1 MNSRRIISFLTLPL
15 VIVTVMLISVSCDKR
30 GSAPELNLSSDSIA
44 RAQLQGSWEDEY
56 MGNVVFTF
64 LGDTIF
70 YNDSLTAPAP
80 FSVKGDTLVVGN
92 EGDISYFIQKL
103 TNSSL
108 VMTSSSGE
116 ELSFVKSEETVRPI
130 RNDVSK
136 VAVNQ
141 GRKIKRDTVM
151 IASGKRYHVYSQVNP
166 TTYKVYLQETN
177 PDGLEVET
185 IYYDNF
191 VYIGVYGEK
200 GKIFGQ
206 DIKKQDF
213 SALVPESFLSQAILS
228 DILFGRATSEGV
240 SFTAVL
246 VIPDSETSYRVN
258 ILISPE
264 GKKSLTLK

>member
-1 MNSRRIISFLTLPL
+1 MISRRILLFLILPL
-15 VIVTVMLISVSCDKR
+15 VIVAITLCSVSCGKQER
-30 GSAPELNLSSDSIA
+30 LPEQNLADSVA
-44 RAQLQGSWEDEY
+44 MKQLQGSWENEY
-56 MGNVVFTF
+56 VGNVVFTI

-70 YNDSLTAPAP
+70 YNDSLSAPAQI
-80 FSVKGDTLVVGN
+80 SVKGDTLFVGSD
-92 EGDISYFIQKL
+92 GDFAYLIKQL
-103 TNSSL
+103 TKSAL
-108 VMTSSSGE
+108 VLASPDGE
-116 ELSFVKSEETVRPI
+116 ELSLVKSEETIRPVKQI
-130 RNDVSK
+130 ASRIT
-136 VAVNQ
+136 VNQ
-141 GRKIKRDTVM
+141 GKKIKRDTVM

-166 TTYKVYLQETN
+166 TTYKVYLQSTN
-177 PDGLEVET
+177 PDGLAVET

-206 DIKKQDF
+206 DIRKQDF
-213 SALVPESFLSQAILS
+213 SALVPENFLSQAVLS

-246 VIPDSETSYRVN
+246 AIPDSETSYRIN

>member
-1 MNSRRIISFLTLPL
+1 MISRKIIPFLILPF
-15 VIVTVMLISVSCDKR
+15 VFVTVMFISVSCDKR
-30 GSAPELNLSSDSIA
+30 GSVSEQNLASDSIA
-44 RAQLQGSWEDEY
+44 RVQLQGSWEDEY
-56 MGNVVFTF
+56 MGNVVFTI

-70 YNDSLTAPAP
+70 YNDSLSAPAL
-80 FSVKGDTLVVGN
+80 FSVKGDTLFVGT
-92 EGDISYFIQKL
+92 EGEISYLIKKL
-103 TNSSL
+103 TKSALILIPSN
-108 VMTSSSGE
+108 GE
-116 ELSFVKSEETVRPI
+116 ELSLIKSEETVRPI

-136 VAVNQ
+136 VAINQ
-141 GRKIKRDTVM
+141 GKKIKRDTVM

-166 TTYKVYLQETN
+166 TTYKVFLQETN

-185 IYYDNF
+185 VYYDNF

-213 SALVPESFLSQAILS
+213 SALVPENFLSQAILS

-240 SFTAVL
+240 SFTAIL
-246 VIPDSETSYRVN
+246 AIPDSETSYRVN
-258 ILISPE
+258 ILISPD